1 MRGCAVSI
9 VDRKGSESTNVS
21 IQFTDIPDLIKK
33 IDEAIY
39 ETDYMKVYVTVD
51 TMDFTADEIQELN
64 DNDIF

>member
-1 MRGCAVSI
+1 MNG
-9 VDRKGSESTNVS
+9 
-21 IQFTDIPDLIKK
+21 
-33 IDEAIY
+33 EAIY

>member
-1 MRGCAVSI
+1 MRTCAVTI
-9 VDRKGSESTNVS
+9 VDRKGSEATNVT

-33 IDEAIY
+33 IDEAIN
-39 ETDYMKVYVTVD
+39 ETDYRKVYVTVD